1 LINRVVY
8 MKLVNIFFFTK
19 TNSMR
24 LIQNSV
30 CDTGKIEIK
39 LLFFF
44 FLKVKLIKLL
54 LKTIVIG

>member
-1 LINRVVY
+1 